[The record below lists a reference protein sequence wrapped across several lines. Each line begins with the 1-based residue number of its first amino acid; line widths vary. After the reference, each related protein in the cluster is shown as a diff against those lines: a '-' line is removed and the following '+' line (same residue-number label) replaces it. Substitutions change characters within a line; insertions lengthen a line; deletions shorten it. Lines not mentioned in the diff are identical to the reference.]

1 MGNRVLC
8 ICRYSLTVKLSQ
20 DSAITFKSPVGL
32 IRVTESNGKVASV
45 DLAVSGSKET
55 ASTNPTLLQAKKEI
69 NSYFVGTLTKFTVP
83 VDLTKGTPF
92 QRAVWKEISKIKFG
106 QVKTYADIARAI
118 GKPLAARAVGG
129 AVGSNPIPLVIG
141 CHRVLG
147 SSGKITGYSGGKG
160 LPTKRILLKL
170 EGITPKE

>member
-1 MGNRVLC
+1 M
-8 ICRYSLTVKLSQ
+8 KLSQ
-20 DSAITFKSPVGL
+20 ESSITFKSPIGL
-32 IRVTESNGKVASV
+32 IRVFESNGKVTSI
-45 DLAVSGSKET
+45 DLAVGGSKET
-55 ASTNPTLLQAKKEI
+55 SSTNPILVKAKNEI
-69 NSYFVGTLTKFTVP
+69 DSYFAGSLMKFTLP

-92 QRAVWKEISKIKFG
+92 QRAVWQEINKIKFG

-160 LPTKRILLKL
+160 LPTKRVLLKL
-170 EGITPKE
+170 EGIASKE

>member
-1 MGNRVLC
+1 M
-8 ICRYSLTVKLSQ
+8 KLSEE
-20 DSAITFKSPVGL
+20 STITFKSPIGL
-32 IRVTESNGKVASV
+32 IRVFESNGKVTSI

-55 ASTNPTLLQAKKEI
+55 SSTNPILVQAKKEI
-69 NSYFVGTLTKFTVP
+69 DSYFSGMLTKFAMP

-106 QVKTYADIARAI
+106 EVKTYADIARAI

-170 EGITPKE
+170 EGINSKE

>member
-1 MGNRVLC
+1 MGNRVLY
-8 ICRYSLTVKLSQ
+8 ICRYSLIVKLSQ
-20 DSAITFKSPVGL
+20 DSAITFKSPIGL
-32 IRVTESNGKVASV
+32 IRVTESTGKVTSI
-45 DLAVSGSKET
+45 DLALSGSKET
-55 ASTNPTLLQAKKEI
+55 SSANPTLLQAKTEI
-69 NSYFVGTLTKFTVP
+69 DAYFAGTLTKFTMP

-170 EGITPKE
+170 EGIASKE

>member
-1 MGNRVLC
+1 
-8 ICRYSLTVKLSQ
+8 VKLSQ

-32 IRVTESNGKVASV
+32 IRVTESNGKVTSI

-55 ASTNPTLLQAKKEI
+55 TSTNPTLLQAKKEI
-69 NSYFVGTLTKFTVP
+69 NSYFVGTLTKFTMP

-170 EGITPKE
+170 EGIVSKE

>member
-1 MGNRVLC
+1 
-8 ICRYSLTVKLSQ
+8 VKLSQ
-20 DSAITFKSPVGL
+20 DSSITFKSPIGL
-32 IRVTESNGKVASV
+32 IRVFESNGKITSI

-55 ASTNPTLLQAKKEI
+55 SSTNPILGQAKKEI
-69 NSYFVGTLTKFTVP
+69 DSYFAGTLTKFTMP

-92 QRAVWKEISKIKFG
+92 QRAVWKEINKIKFG

-147 SSGKITGYSGGKG
+147 SNGKITGYSGGKG
-160 LPTKRILLKL
+160 IPTKRILLKL
-170 EGITPKE
+170 EGIASKE

>member
-1 MGNRVLC
+1 MGNRVLY
-8 ICRYSLTVKLSQ
+8 ICRYSLIVKNSQ
-20 DSAITFKSPVGL
+20 DSSITFKSPIGL
-32 IRVTESNGKVASV
+32 IRVFESNGKVTSI
-45 DLAVSGSKET
+45 DLAVGGSKET
-55 ASTNPTLLQAKKEI
+55 SSTNPTLIQAKKEI
-69 NSYFVGTLTKFTVP
+69 DSYFAGSLTKFTLP

-92 QRAVWKEISKIKFG
+92 QRAVWQEINKLKFG

-129 AVGSNPIPLVIG
+129 AVGSNPIPLVVG

-147 SSGKITGYSGGKG
+147 ASGKITGYSGGKG

-170 EGITPKE
+170 EGIASKE

>member
-1 MGNRVLC
+1 MGNRVLY
-8 ICRYSLTVKLSQ
+8 ICRYSLIVKLSQ
-20 DSAITFKSPVGL
+20 ESSITFKSPIGL
-32 IRVTESNGKVASV
+32 IRVFESNGKVTSI

-55 ASTNPTLLQAKKEI
+55 SSTSPMLVQAKKEI
-69 NSYFVGTLTKFTVP
+69 DSYFSGTLTKFTMP

-106 QVKTYADIARAI
+106 EVKTYADIARAI

-129 AVGSNPIPLVIG
+129 AVGSNPVPLVIG

-160 LPTKRILLKL
+160 LPTKRVLLKL
-170 EGITPKE
+170 EGIASKE

>member
-1 MGNRVLC
+1 
-8 ICRYSLTVKLSQ
+8 VKLSEE
-20 DSAITFKSPVGL
+20 SAITFKSPVGL
-32 IRVTESNGKVASV
+32 IRVTESNGKVTSI

-55 ASTNPTLLQAKKEI
+55 TSANPTLLQAKKEI
-69 NSYFVGTLTKFTVP
+69 NSYFVGTLTKFTMP

-170 EGITPKE
+170 EGIVSKE

>member
-1 MGNRVLC
+1 MGNRVLY
-8 ICRYSLTVKLSQ
+8 ICRYSLIVKLSQ
-20 DSAITFKSPVGL
+20 DSAIIFKSPVGL
-32 IRVTESNGKVASV
+32 IRVTESNGKVTSI

-55 ASTNPTLLQAKKEI
+55 TSTNPTLLQAKKEI
-69 NSYFVGTLTKFTVP
+69 NSYFVGTLTKFTIP

-92 QRAVWKEISKIKFG
+92 QRAVWQEINKIKFG

-170 EGITPKE
+170 EGIASKE

>member
-1 MGNRVLC
+1 MGNRVLY

-32 IRVTESNGKVASV
+32 IRVTESNGKVTSI

-55 ASTNPTLLQAKKEI
+55 TSTNPTLLQAKKEI
-69 NSYFVGTLTKFTVP
+69 NSYFVGTLTKFTMP

-170 EGITPKE
+170 EGIVSKE